1 MSQQA
6 HTEKETAGQMLQR
19 LGMDG
24 QLWAEEMHKR
34 FPAVSVDDMIGWC
47 CNMVMAGYDEAERR
61 VKTESQALRDE
72 NRELRAI
79 VEMYRGELSVMADY
93 LDEGE
98 ITHARIKAENRVN
111 KTIALIDAALTKGAL

>member
-6 HTEKETAGQMLQR
+6 HTPLPCNDLLALNYAMRVGMRHVSAPDAR
-19 LGMDG
+19 LCRESDIAKAMVAFH
-24 QLWAEEMHKR
+24 AE
-34 FPAVSVDDMIGWC
+34 A
-47 CNMVMAGYDEAERR
+47 
-61 VKTESQALRDE
+61 SQALRDE